1 MHSGT
6 GAKRSAASLAQS
18 HAEYLLEQTKQNVR
32 QLEGTQMLDPLLCRQ
47 LNALLGNATIRP
59 PPEEPAA
66 AASAAPR
73 DKGKELDRRNKW
85 AREILADT
93 SVLPTLVDTA
103 LKATA
108 GPFLTDS
115 QRQAIIEIV
124 SMSQERI
131 ANAITNP
138 EYQRNTQRFTID
150 SAKATQMGVTRG
162 WRNVNEQWARARE
175 QNLLKAEERRM
186 ERLESKAMQ
195 DELRRERE
203 SFAGTGADTP
213 GLPAAPPSP
222 VPPASRAPRPVSS
235 AAANANMPPIDQLF
249 IGDSDPSTASVVSL
263 PTQHVLD
270 SADVISQGGAVCT
283 TYSPWP
289 GLVLTCTIVASGYD
303 QEYEGD
309 TDALTDGRRLPPRI
323 GTVPL
328 PPRPAPPPP
337 VPAPPVHHSH
347 VPVDYRPPPPPTR
360 APPAV
365 SQQAA
370 PPYQLHDVPT
380 SLQPSNLPRRDL
392 PPTPRY
398 M

>member
-6 GAKRSAASLAQS
+6 ATNRSAASLVQS

-47 LNALLGNATIRP
+47 LNALLGNATVRP
-59 PPEEPAA
+59 PPDDPPATA
-66 AASAAPR
+66 PAAPR
-73 DKGKELDRRNKW
+73 NKGKELDSRNKW
-85 AREILADT
+85 AREILSDT

-131 ANAITNP
+131 ANALTNP

-150 SAKATQMGVTRG
+150 SAKAAQSGVTRG

-186 ERLESKAMQ
+186 EKLESKAMQ

-203 SFAGTGADTP
+203 SFAGTHANAPSGT
-213 GLPAAPPSP
+213 AAPPSP
-222 VPPASRAPRPVSS
+222 LSSTSRAPRAVSS
-235 AAANANMPPIDQLF
+235 AVTDMPQVHQLV

-270 SADVISQGGAVCT
+270 TADIISQGGAVCT

-328 PPRPAPPPP
+328 PPRPTPPPP

-347 VPVDYRPPPPPTR
+347 APVDYRPPPPPMR

-370 PPYQLHDVPT
+370 PAYQIHDVPT